1 MLHRGRCSSDMLTSM
16 RRKRN
21 RVIFDFFLILV
32 SIGVAVYIV
41 ETGAVHAFAASLA
54 SLEWA
59 GAFFAGM
66 LFTSLFTTA
75 PAIAILGELVGE
87 QSVVSVALIGALGAV
102 VGDFILFQLVRDRVG
117 ADIRFLLGY
126 TKHRRF
132 PAIFKTR
139 LFHSLTPFVGALIIA
154 SPLPDELG
162 LALLGFSKVPERSFI
177 FITYA
182 MNALGILLIGW
193 VAVTVQ
199 GPL

>member
-1 MLHRGRCSSDMLTSM
+1 M
-16 RRKRN
+16 RRKRD

-32 SIGVAVYIV
+32 SVGVAVYIV
-41 ETGAVHAFAASLA
+41 ETGAVHAFVASLA
-54 SLEWA
+54 SLGWA
-59 GAFFAGM
+59 GTFFAGM

-75 PAIAILGELVGE
+75 PAIAILGELAQE
-87 QSVVSVALIGALGAV
+87 QSIISVALIGALGAV

-117 ADIRFLLGY
+117 EDVRFLLGY
-126 TKHRRF
+126 AKHRRF
-132 PAIFKTR
+132 PAIFKTK

-162 LALLGFSKVPERSFI
+162 LTLLGFSNVTDRSFV
-177 FITYA
+177 FIAYA

-193 VAVTVQ
+193 VAITVQ